1 MNRQELLNTIIMAS
15 VFVLVFSAWTICVLL
30 WVVQYARRRKRFR
43 QRLGLAPDESQQ
55 SQALQ
60 LWRDDFQARQG
71 TAKGRKLTLSQR
83 LEELRVSAGWKTPA
97 HLIILAVAGVAA
109 LVCICVVLV
118 GFRAWVGFSAA
129 LVIGVVFYLITKQRI
144 AHRITLFETQ
154 LVDAL
159 RIAARALRAGHPLI
173 GAFHAIS
180 EELADPVGPIFS
192 DICQEQTLGLDL
204 QESIRKV
211 ADVTRNA
218 DLKLFATA
226 VSIQMTT
233 GGNLADV
240 MERLAEVMRSRMRLN
255 RRVRILTSA
264 TTMSK
269 NALLAIPV
277 LLFLFLN
284 VFSPEYVEPMYATPT
299 GRAMLI
305 GTAISMLFGA
315 WVMSKLSQL
324 KY

>member
-1 MNRQELLNTIIMAS
+1 MSKQEIVNAVAMIS

-43 QRLGLAPDESQQ
+43 QRLGLPEDQSQR

-60 LWRDDFQARQG
+60 LWRDDYQTRHGTVKRPRQ
-71 TAKGRKLTLSQR
+71 TLSQR
-83 LEELRVSAGWKTPA
+83 LEQLRASAGWKTPA
-97 HLIILAVAGVAA
+97 HMVFLAVGGIATVVCVTIIL
-109 LVCICVVLV
+109 L
-118 GFRAWVGFSAA
+118 GFRAWLAFSVALAILAGFQ
-129 LVIGVVFYLITKQRI
+129 VVTKQRI
-144 AHRITLFETQ
+144 AHRVTLFETQ

-159 RIAARALRAGHPLI
+159 RIAARALRAGHPLV

-180 EELADPVGPIFS
+180 DEIADPVGPIFG
-192 DICQEQTLGLDL
+192 DICQQQTLGIDL

-211 ADVTRNA
+211 AESTRNA

-240 MERLAEVMRSRMRLN
+240 MERLVEVMRSRMRLN
-255 RRVRILTSA
+255 RRVRILTASA
-264 TTMSK
+264 KASK
-269 NALLAIPV
+269 NALIAIPV
-277 LLFLFLN
+277 LLFLLLN
-284 VFSPEYVEPMYATPT
+284 VMSPEYLEPMYTSYA
-299 GRAMLI
+299 GRAMLV

-315 WVMSKLSQL
+315 SVMGKLSQI

>member
-1 MNRQELLNTIIMAS
+1 MLNAIAMIS
-15 VFVLVFSAWTICVLL
+15 VFVLVFSAWAICVLL

-43 QRLGLAPDESQQ
+43 QRLGLPEDQ
-55 SQALQ
+55 SQRDRVLQ
-60 LWRDDFQARQG
+60 LWSDDYQTRGEKDQVPKQ
-71 TAKGRKLTLSQR
+71 TISHR
-83 LEELRVSAGWKTPA
+83 LEHLRVSAGWKTPA
-97 HLIILAVAGVAA
+97 HLVILAVGGVAA
-109 LVCICVVLV
+109 LVCTAIIVLGFHIWLGVLV
-118 GFRAWVGFSAA
+118 AMAIVAGFHM
-129 LVIGVVFYLITKQRI
+129 ITKQKI

-159 RIAARALRAGHPLI
+159 RIAARALRAGHPLV
-173 GAFHAIS
+173 GAFQAIS
-180 EELADPVGPIFS
+180 DEIADPVGPIFAE
-192 DICQEQTLGLDL
+192 ICQEQTLGVGL

-211 ADVTRNA
+211 ANSARNA

-240 MERLAEVMRSRMRLN
+240 MERLVEVMRSRMRLN
-255 RRVRILTSA
+255 RRVRILTASTKA
-264 TTMSK
+264 SK

-277 LLFLFLN
+277 LLFLLLN
-284 VFSPEYVEPMYATPT
+284 VMSPEYLEPMYTSYE
-299 GRAMLI
+299 GRAMLV

-315 WVMSKLSQL
+315 SVMGKLSQI